1 MTDLVPPTGRVHWI
15 GTGLSTGSGLRVLA
29 SSHDVLLWARS
40 EEKAERCLAR
50 LGLTGQAGVRRFDH
64 DALAAELRAGD
75 VVVSMLP
82 APEHP
87 ALVRLC
93 LDQGAHFACSSYVSD
108 ALAALEPEAVDR
120 GVVVLTEAGLD
131 PGIDHL
137 YAHLL
142 VERAK
147 AEFGADTPA
156 TAVFTSY
163 CGGLPAEPNEF
174 RYRFSWAPRSV
185 LTALRTQAR
194 YVRGGQEHVAD
205 RPWEAT
211 RKQVLGGETFEVY
224 PNRDSVPFIEQYQV
238 PGAWEL
244 ESFVR
249 GTVRLDGW
257 LDAWSE
263 VFTVLREGDDDS
275 VTALA
280 GELAEKYP
288 MGDDD
293 LDRVVLAVSL
303 TLETGE
309 GRRWSGEYVLDLV
322 GERDETAMARTVS
335 VTLACGVADV
345 LAGRT
350 TPGLH
355 RATAGS
361 AARWLEFLAEHGVP
375 SELKVSTPSG
385 T

>member
-1 MTDLVPPTGRVHWI
+1 MTGLVPPTGRVHWI

-29 SSHDVLLWARS
+29 SSCDVLVWART
-40 EEKAERCLAR
+40 EDKAERCLAR
-50 LGLTGQAGVRRFDH
+50 LGLTGRAGARRFSG
-64 DALAAELRAGD
+64 DALAADLRAGD

-93 LDQGAHFACSSYVSD
+93 LERGAHFACSSYVSD
-108 ALAALEPEAVDR
+108 ELAALAAEAADR
-120 GVVVLTEAGLD
+120 GVVVLAEAGLD

-147 AEFGADTPA
+147 AEIGADTPA
-156 TAVFTSY
+156 SAVFTSY
-163 CGGLPAEPNEF
+163 CGGLPAEPNDF

-185 LTALRTQAR
+185 LTALRTPAR
-194 YVRGGQEHVAD
+194 YVEDGRELVAE

-211 RKQVLGGETFEVY
+211 RTQVVGGETFEVY

-238 PGAWEL
+238 PAAWRL
-244 ESFVR
+244 DSFVR

-257 LDAWSE
+257 WEAWSE
-263 VFTVLREGDDDS
+263 VFAVLRDGDEGS

-280 GELAEKYP
+280 GELAAKYP

-293 LDRVVLAVSL
+293 LDRVVLSV
-303 TLETGE
+303 TLALRTGD

-322 GERDETAMARTVS
+322 GDREETAMARTVS

-345 LAGRT
+345 VAGRT

-355 RATAGS
+355 RATVTS
-361 AARWLEFLAEHGVP
+361 AARWLDFLAGHGVP
-375 SELKVSTPSG
+375 SEVRVPAPSD

>member
-1 MTDLVPPTGRVHWI
+1 MTGRVHWI

-29 SSHDVLLWARS
+29 SSHDVLLWART
-40 EEKAERCLAR
+40 EEKAERCLSR
-50 LGLTGQAGVRRFDH
+50 LGLTGQADTRRFGH

-93 LDQGAHFACSSYVSD
+93 LDRGAHFACSSYASD
-108 ALAALEPEAVDR
+108 ELVALGQEAVGR

-147 AEFGADTPA
+147 AEIGADTPA
-156 TAVFTSY
+156 SAVFTSY

-185 LTALRTQAR
+185 LTALRTPAR
-194 YVRGGQEHVAD
+194 YVRDGREHVAE

-211 RKQVLGGETFEVY
+211 TTQDVGGETFEVY
-224 PNRDSVPFIEQYQV
+224 PNRDSVPFVEQYQV
-238 PGAWEL
+238 PAAWRL

-249 GTVRLDGW
+249 GTVRLAGW
-257 LDAWSE
+257 RDAWSE
-263 VFTVLREGDDDS
+263 VFAVLRDGDDDH

-288 MGDDD
+288 MGAED
-293 LDRVVLAVSL
+293 LDRVVLAVAL
-303 TLETGE
+303 TLETAD
-309 GRRWSGEYVLDLV
+309 GRHWSGEYVLDLV
-322 GERDETAMARTVS
+322 GDREETAMARTVS
-335 VTLACGVADV
+335 LTLACGVADV
-345 LAGRT
+345 LAGAVE
-350 TPGLH
+350 PGLH
-355 RATAGS
+355 RATAG
-361 AARWLEFLAEHGVP
+361 AASRWLEFLAEHGVRA
-375 SELKVSTPSG
+375 S
-385 T
+385 

>member
-15 GTGLSTGSGLRVLA
+15 GTGLSTGSGLGVLA
-29 SSHDVLLWARS
+29 SSHDVVLWART
-40 EEKAERCLAR
+40 EEKAERCLAG
-50 LGLTGQAGVRRFDH
+50 LGLTGKAGARQFDH

-93 LDQGAHFACSSYVSD
+93 LDRSAHFACSSYASD
-108 ALAALEPEAVDR
+108 ELVTLGQDAADR

-147 AEFGADTPA
+147 AEIGADTPA
-156 TAVFTSY
+156 SAVFTSY
-163 CGGLPAEPNEF
+163 CGGLPAEPNDF

-185 LTALRTQAR
+185 LTALRTPAR
-194 YVRGGQEHVAD
+194 YVEDGREQVAE

-211 RKQVLGGETFEVY
+211 RPQVVNGETFEVY

-238 PGAWEL
+238 PGAWRL
-244 ESFVR
+244 ETFVR

-257 LDAWSE
+257 RQAWSE
-263 VFTVLREGDDDS
+263 VFAVLREGDDDR
-275 VTALA
+275 VTELA

-288 MGDDD
+288 MNDDD
-293 LDRVVLAVSL
+293 LDRVVLSVAL
-303 TLETGE
+303 TLETE
-309 GRRWSGEYVLDLV
+309 DGRRWSGEYVLDLV
-322 GERDETAMARTVS
+322 GDSEETAMARTVS
-335 VTLACGVADV
+335 VTLACGVADL

-350 TPGLH
+350 EPGLH
-355 RATAGS
+355 RATTGS
-361 AARWLEFLAEHGVP
+361 AARWLDFLSQHGVR
-375 SELKVSTPSG
+375 SELRVPASSST
-385 T
+385 

>member
-29 SSHDVLLWARS
+29 SSHDVLLWART

-50 LGLTGQAGVRRFDH
+50 LGLTGRAGVRRFDH

-87 ALVRLC
+87 ALARLC
-93 LDQGAHFACSSYVSD
+93 LDRGAHFACSSYVSD
-108 ALAALEPEAVDR
+108 ALAALGPEAADR
-120 GVVVLTEAGLD
+120 GVVVLAEAGLD

-137 YAHLL
+137 CAHLL

-147 AEFGADTPA
+147 AEVGADTPA
-156 TAVFTSY
+156 SAVFTSY
-163 CGGLPAEPNEF
+163 CGGLPAEPNDF

-185 LTALRTQAR
+185 LTALRTPAR
-194 YVRGGQEHVAD
+194 YVEGGREHVAE

-211 RKQVLGGETFEVY
+211 RTQVIGGEAFEVY
-224 PNRDSVPFIEQYQV
+224 PNRDSVPFIEQYQM
-238 PGAWEL
+238 PGAWRL

-249 GTVRLDGW
+249 GTVRLNGW
-257 LDAWSE
+257 REAWSE
-263 VFTVLREGDDDS
+263 VFSVLRQGDDDRI
-275 VTALA
+275 TALA

-288 MGDDD
+288 MGDGDV
-293 LDRVVLAVSL
+293 DRVVLAVAL
-303 TLETGE
+303 TLVTDD
-309 GRRWSGEYVLDLV
+309 GRHWSGEYVLDLV
-322 GERDETAMARTVS
+322 GDREETAMARMVS
-335 VTLACGVADV
+335 VTLACGVTDV

-350 TPGLH
+350 APGLH

-361 AARWLEFLAEHGVP
+361 AARWLDFLAEHGVP
-375 SELKVSTPSG
+375 SALRVPAPSA

>member
-1 MTDLVPPTGRVHWI
+1 MTDLVPPTGQVHWI

-29 SSHDVLLWARS
+29 TDHDVLLWART
-40 EEKAERCLAR
+40 EEKAERCLTK
-50 LGLTGQAGVRRFDH
+50 LGLTGQVGVRRFGH

-93 LDQGAHFACSSYVSD
+93 LDRGAHFACSSYTSD
-108 ALAALEPEAVDR
+108 ELVALGRQAAER

-142 VERAK
+142 IERAQ

-156 TAVFTSY
+156 SAVFTSY
-163 CGGLPAEPNEF
+163 CGGLPAEPNDF

-185 LTALRTQAR
+185 LTALRTPAR
-194 YVRGGQEHVAD
+194 YVRDGSEHVAE

-211 RKQVLGGETFEVY
+211 TSQDVGGETFEVY
-224 PNRDSVPFIEQYQV
+224 PNRDSVPFVEQYQV
-238 PGAWEL
+238 PGAWRL
-244 ESFVR
+244 ETFVR
-249 GTVRLDGW
+249 GTARLAGW
-257 LDAWSE
+257 REAWSE
-263 VFTVLREGDDDS
+263 VFAVVRDGDDDQ

-280 GELAEKYP
+280 AELAEKYP
-288 MGDDD
+288 MREQD
-293 LDRVVLAVSL
+293 LDRVVLSVALSL
-303 TLETGE
+303 ESE
-309 GRRWSGEYVLDLV
+309 DGRRWSGEYVLDLV
-322 GERDETAMARTVS
+322 GAPEETAMARTVS
-335 VTLACGVADV
+335 LTLACGVTDV
-345 LAGRT
+345 LARRT
-350 TPGLH
+350 APGLH

-361 AARWLEFLAEHGVP
+361 AARWLDFLAGHGVRSEPRVPAP
-375 SELKVSTPSG
+375 SNP
-385 T
+385 

>member
-15 GTGLSTGSGLRVLA
+15 GTGLSTGSGLGVLA
-29 SSHDVLLWARS
+29 SSHDVVLWART
-40 EEKAERCLAR
+40 EEKAERCLAG
-50 LGLTGQAGVRRFDH
+50 LGLTGKAGVRRFGH

-93 LDQGAHFACSSYVSD
+93 LDRSAHFACSSYASD
-108 ALAALEPEAVDR
+108 ELVALGQDAADR

-147 AEFGADTPA
+147 AEIGADTPA
-156 TAVFTSY
+156 SAVFTSY

-185 LTALRTQAR
+185 LTALRTAAR
-194 YVRGGQEHVAD
+194 YVENGRERVAE

-211 RKQVLGGETFEVY
+211 RPQTVNGETFEVY
-224 PNRDSVPFIEQYQV
+224 PNRDSVPFIGQYQV
-238 PGAWEL
+238 PGAWRL
-244 ESFVR
+244 ETFVR
-249 GTVRLDGW
+249 GTVRLHGW
-257 LDAWSE
+257 RRAWSE
-263 VFTVLREGDDDS
+263 VFAVLREDDDDR

-288 MGDDD
+288 MNDDD
-293 LDRVVLAVSL
+293 LDRVVLSVAL
-303 TLETGE
+303 TLETE
-309 GRRWSGEYVLDLV
+309 DGRRWSGEYVLDLV
-322 GERDETAMARTVS
+322 GDREETAMARTVS
-335 VTLACGVADV
+335 VTLACGVADL

-350 TPGLH
+350 EPGLH
-355 RATAGS
+355 RATAES
-361 AARWLEFLAEHGVP
+361 AARWLDFLSQHGVR
-375 SELKVSTPSG
+375 SELRVPASSST
-385 T
+385 